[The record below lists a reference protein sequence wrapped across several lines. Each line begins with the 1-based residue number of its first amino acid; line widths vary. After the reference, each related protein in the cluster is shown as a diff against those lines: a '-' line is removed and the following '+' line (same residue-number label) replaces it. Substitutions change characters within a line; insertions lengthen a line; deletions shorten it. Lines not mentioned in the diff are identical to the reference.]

1 MPHPTQTYESHSFW
15 WLVWMD
21 RHLKV
26 STTRR
31 ESICCFIRFL
41 SLYNLAAFYTFKT
54 FLRFFLAMVKVS
66 CGFPTVKVSC
76 GFFFPLSRFLAF
88 FSPVS
93 KFLAV
98 FFTTVK
104 VSCFFFPLSEFLAV
118 VVFHFQFFL
127 WPSDKALDFERCW
140 KILTQSCGFQKPQD
154 NVDGKN
160 KPLDFQT
167 LKFKLEKLTSLSKLL
182 KTIVRNLKTTGFWS
196 LVF

>member
-26 STTRR
+26 STTHR

-41 SLYNLAAFYTFKT
+41 SLYNLAVFYTFKT
-54 FLRFFLAMVKVS
+54 FLRFFFGYGQSFLRFS
-66 CGFPTVKVSC
+66 HCQSFLRFFFPTVKVSC
-76 GFFFPLSRFLAF
+76 GF

-98 FFTTVK
+98 FFYHCQSFLRLFFSTVR
-104 VSCFFFPLSEFLAV
+104 VSCGC

-127 WPSDKALDFERCW
+127 WPSDKALDFERC
-140 KILTQSCGFQKPQD
+140 
-154 NVDGKN
+154 
-160 KPLDFQT
+160 
-167 LKFKLEKLTSLSKLL
+167 
-182 KTIVRNLKTTGFWS
+182 
-196 LVF
+196 

>member
-88 FSPVS
+88 FFPS
-93 KFLAV
+93 L
-98 FFTTVK
+98 K
-104 VSCFFFPLSEFLAV
+104 VSCGFFYHCQSFLFFFFHCQSFLRLL
-118 VVFHFQFFL
+118 FFT
-127 WPSDKALDFERCW
+127 FNF
-140 KILTQSCGFQKPQD
+140 SCGQVIKHWILR
-154 NVDGKN
+154 GA
-160 KPLDFQT
+160 
-167 LKFKLEKLTSLSKLL
+167 EKSSHNRVVSRNHRIMLMV
-182 KTIVRNLKTTGFWS
+182 KTNH
-196 LVF
+196 